1 MHPCHH
7 VVDPVHVQDLTGPL
21 VQPCTCELVL
31 PTAKVGTDHLHLPQL
46 VRHPNEKWVGK
57 EAVWCRSLVV
67 IQVLWWK
74 VPELQVVLK
83 L

>member
-1 MHPCHH
+1 
-7 VVDPVHVQDLTGPL
+7 
-21 VQPCTCELVL
+21 VL